1 MCCRVQHDVATR
13 ALGAGEQ
20 KAAAALAAS
29 LAGAPKNHVALRI
42 SQQQAR
48 PWCRAERYCPASTGR
63 LAKPQEVLNLSHADA
78 AARGRRG
85 TMSKPPIRSPF
96 ESLP

>member
-48 PWCRAERYCPASTGR
+48 PWCRAERYYWPSLGG
-63 LAKPQEVLNLSHADA
+63 LPSHRKCLTCRMPMQQCA
-78 AARGRRG
+78 AGAVQ
-85 TMSKPPIRSPF
+85 
-96 ESLP
+96 